1 MHMNPTPLPRSEDDG
16 VMFASIGQT
25 NLALT
30 EPPAALHATDTLDD
44 IFGSEEDVHGSTP
57 LTTEPSDMRRLQSE
71 HTTAGY
77 REGVTVA
84 KAASV
89 QAGFDEGFGLGA
101 TLGLS
106 AGEIVGVLEGLA
118 AAVPGDERLAAL
130 LGEARLDLSARSIFG
145 TTYWDPDGTWTY
157 PVPGQDGGDVV
168 FKDVVEAHP
177 LIARWRVV
185 LNEQLHR
192 WGVRRDL
199 FTEDQGVEE
208 EVVSQ
213 KKLGNPAATAPKA
226 AAGTAPATQSRM
238 SDALQW

>member
-1 MHMNPTPLPRSEDDG
+1 MHMNPTPLPHSEDDG

-25 NLALT
+25 SLALR
-30 EPPAALHATDTLDD
+30 EPPPGLHATDTLDD
-44 IFGSEEDVHGSTP
+44 VFASEDVQGTTP
-57 LTTEPSDMRRLQSE
+57 FSSEPSDMRRLQSE

-130 LGEARLDLSARSIFG
+130 LGEARGDLSARSIFG
-145 TTYWDPDGTWTY
+145 ATYWAPDGTWTY
-157 PVPGQDGGDVV
+157 PVSGQDGGDVV
-168 FKDVVEAHP
+168 FRHVVEAHP
-177 LIARWRVV
+177 LIAKWRAV
-185 LNEQLHR
+185 LNEQIHH

-199 FTEDQGVEE
+199 FTEDQAVDE

-213 KKLGNPAATAPKA
+213 KKPGNPATAPKA
-226 AAGTAPATQSRM
+226 ATGTVPATQSRM

>member
-1 MHMNPTPLPRSEDDG
+1 MHMNPTPLPHSEDDG

-25 NLALT
+25 TLALT
-30 EPPAALHATDTLDD
+30 EPPSALHATDTLDD
-44 IFGSEEDVHGSTP
+44 VFGSEDVQGSTSF
-57 LTTEPSDMRRLQSE
+57 TTEPSDMRRLQSE

-130 LGEARLDLSARSIFG
+130 LGEARGDFSARSIFG
-145 TTYWDPDGTWTY
+145 ATYWDPNGTWTY
-157 PVPGQDGGDVV
+157 PVPGQDGGDVI
-168 FKDVVEAHP
+168 FRDVVEAHP
-177 LIARWRVV
+177 LIAKWRVV
-185 LNEQLHR
+185 LNEQIQN
-192 WGVRRDL
+192 WGVRCDL
-199 FTEDQGVEE
+199 FAEDQVVDE

-213 KKLGNPAATAPKA
+213 KKLGNPATALKA
-226 AAGTAPATQSRM
+226 ATSTAPATQSRM